1 MDVKVIRSLSP
12 PPYTDADVCTQP
24 IRPTRSSRA
33 RQDENHVALQQKS
46 TSGVAAVAA
55 KAEKTAGG
63 LKAAARRTAF
73 ADVSNKVQPSRATTA
88 AGKDGKGG
96 VIIIQDADSQK
107 PSRPAQRISGAQ
119 KAITATTTIT
129 TTSATIIQQAGP
141 RRPTRRT
148 TVYEDKK
155 PASPRRKSP
164 KKASPKVSR
173 DAVAKRG
180 ELQAAV
186 TRQNGLRHP
195 PPQRPI
201 SRVKQQAVK
210 DDGPVYSDQ
219 PHLFDHHNNN
229 DVDDDEDEEEEEE
242 EEEQEDD
249 DDDDE
254 EEEDDDG
261 DDDDDDDDDE
271 DYAEANQ
278 DGRDAASVEDD
289 DRKPRLHD
297 KARFHADVEAVSD
310 YESDEGDDDHESS
323 DYTRGGLAAGAR
335 SRHGDNT
342 TGVTTQ
348 VMVPKWTSK
357 ARNEISRLNQHYA
370 ALQDEDEEAD
380 ISMVAEYGD
389 DIFAYMRELEVGHS
403 YILHGCFG

>member
-1 MDVKVIRSLSP
+1 M
-12 PPYTDADVCTQP
+12 
-24 IRPTRSSRA
+24 
-33 RQDENHVALQQKS
+33 
-46 TSGVAAVAA
+46 
-55 KAEKTAGG
+55 
-63 LKAAARRTAF
+63 
-73 ADVSNKVQPSRATTA
+73 SNKVQPSRATTA
-88 AGKDGKGG
+88 AGKGG
-96 VIIIQDADSQK
+96 VVIIQDVDSQK

-119 KAITATTTIT
+119 KAITATTTIA

-164 KKASPKVSR
+164 KASPKVSR

-186 TRQNGLRHP
+186 ARQNLLRHP

-201 SRVKQQAVK
+201 SRVKQQAAK

-219 PHLFDHHNNN
+219 PHLFDHHNNG
-229 DVDDDEDEEEEEE
+229 VDDDDDDEEEEEE
-242 EEEQEDD
+242 EEEQDDDDD

-254 EEEDDDG
+254 EEEEDDDDG
-261 DDDDDDDDDE
+261 DDDDDDDDD
-271 DYAEANQ
+271 DYTEADQ
-278 DGRDAASVEDD
+278 GGRDAAEDQ
-289 DRKPRLHD
+289 KPRLHD

-310 YESDEGDDDHESS
+310 YESDEGDDGHESS

-357 ARNEISRLNQHYA
+357 ARNEISRLNLHYA

-389 DIFAYMRELEVGHS
+389 DIFAYMRELEVGHPS
-403 YILHGCFG
+403 PTCNGRFG